1 MPDMPGQDD
10 ALVQLISKALLQ
22 SAGGLSALASKVGE
36 LLRESFDS
44 VIKTPK
50 TGRRL
55 YEELEKTEKTHI
67 GTCVEIE
74 LRHHLQL
81 ARGKVLDCEIA
92 GVEVD
97 IKFSVGTSWMIPPEA
112 FDQPCIIISA
122 DDTNAR
128 CWFGVFIAKSEYLNK
143 GNRDEKCSI
152 NRLGRDNIRWLLEN
166 HPYPAN
172 FWQSVPRGVADKI
185 ASGSSGNERVITL
198 FTEIQDRPII
208 RKVIEDVAAQK
219 DFMRRVRADKGRGTR
234 NQLAKYSIVLLSGG
248 WSGTKEFIAA
258 LGLPTLGQSEFMS
271 HHCKGS
277 ELALA
282 KQLGLL

>member
-1 MPDMPGQDD
+1 MPDMLEKDE

-22 SAGGLSALASKVGE
+22 SAGGLSGLASEVGQ
-36 LLRESFDS
+36 LLRESFDD

-74 LRHHLQL
+74 LRHRLNL

-97 IKFSVGTSWMIPPEA
+97 IKFSVATSWMIPPEA
-112 FDQPCIIISA
+112 FDRPCIIISA

-128 CWFGVFIAKSEYLNK
+128 CWFGVFIAKGEYLNK

-152 NRLGRDNIRWLLEN
+152 NRLGRDHIRWLLEN
-166 HPYPAN
+166 HSYPAN
-172 FWQSVPRGVADKI
+172 FWQSVPREIADKI
-185 ASGSSGNERVITL
+185 ASGSSGNDRVITL
-198 FTEIQDRPII
+198 FREIQDRPIL

-219 DFMRRVRADKGRGTR
+219 DFMRRVRADKTRGTR
-234 NQLAKYSIVLLSGG
+234 NKLAEYSIVLLCGG

-258 LGLPTLGQSEFMS
+258 LGLPPLDKSEFMS
-271 HHCKGS
+271 HQVSGD
-277 ELALA
+277 EMA
-282 KQLGLL
+282 KAKKLGLL

>member
-1 MPDMPGQDD
+1 MPNMPGQDD
-10 ALVQLISKALLQ
+10 ALVQLISKTLLH
-22 SAGGLSALASKVGE
+22 SAGGLSSLASEVGD
-36 LLRESFDS
+36 LLRESFDG

-74 LRHHLQL
+74 LRHRLKL

-112 FDQPCIIISA
+112 FDRPCIIISA

-128 CWFGVFIAKSEYLNK
+128 CWFGVFIAKREYLNK

-152 NRLGRDNIRWLLEN
+152 NRLGRDNIHWLLEN
-166 HPYPAN
+166 HPYPGN
-172 FWQSVPRGVADKI
+172 FWQSVPREVADKI

-198 FTEIQDRPII
+198 FREIQGRPII

-219 DFMRRVRADKGRGTR
+219 DFMRRVRADKGHGTR
-234 NQLAKYSIVLLSGG
+234 NQLAKYSIVLLCGD

-258 LGLPTLGQSEFMS
+258 VGLPPLGKSEFMS
-271 HHCKGS
+271 HRVS
-277 ELALA
+277 ADEMVIA
-282 KQLGLL
+282 KKFGVL